1 MSSSKIDLLP
11 YKLTSGSATRLQAA
25 LSGELKRPVRR
36 LFTDERARLVAKPGH
51 VIINWGSSSAPVG
64 LAAATFI
71 NDPSNVRIAGN
82 KLRTFEVLAAA
93 RGFALAGQGESF
105 AEIPEF
111 TTDYETA
118 CQWVV
123 EGKVVV
129 CRTKLN
135 GHSGAGIIL
144 AAREEDVVR
153 DCPLYVKYI
162 KKAKEFRVH
171 VAFDEVIDVQAKRK
185 RVDFEGETDFA
196 IRNHQNGWVYCR
208 ENIEEPADLREQAK
222 RAILTLGLDFGAVDI
237 IYNQHYNKCYVLEVN
252 TAPGLEGT
260 SVDIY
265 KAAFLNKLK

>member
-1 MSSSKIDLLP
+1 M
-11 YKLTSGSATRLQAA
+11 RLQEAMSA
-25 LSGELKRPVRR
+25 QLKRPVRR
-36 LFTDERARLVAKPGH
+36 LFTDERAKLVAKAGH

-71 NDPSNVRIAGN
+71 NSPDKVKIAGN
-82 KLRTFEVLAAA
+82 KLLTFKHFGEAAHIAEV
-93 RGFALAGQGESF
+93 S
-105 AEIPEF
+105 IPEY
-111 TTDYETA
+111 TESYETA
-118 CQWVV
+118 CQWVND
-123 EGKVVV
+123 GKVVV

-135 GHSGAGIIL
+135 GHSGAGIVL

-153 DCPLYVKYI
+153 ECPLYVKYI

-171 VAFDEVIDVQAKRK
+171 VAFGDVIDVQAKRQ
-185 RVDFEGETDFA
+185 RADFEGDTNFA

-208 ENIEEPADLREQAK
+208 ENIEEPGDLREQAK

-260 SVDIY
+260 SVTTY
-265 KAAFLNKLK
+265 ANAFLNKLK

>member
-1 MSSSKIDLLP
+1 
-11 YKLTSGSATRLQAA
+11 
-25 LSGELKRPVRR
+25 LKRPVRR

-64 LAAATFI
+64 LAAATFV
-71 NDPSNVRIAGN
+71 NKPDRVKVAGN
-82 KLRTFEVLAAA
+82 KLLTFQAFDDSVNK
-93 RGFALAGQGESF
+93 
-105 AEIPEF
+105 PEF

-118 CQWVV
+118 CGWVDN
-123 EGKVVV
+123 GAVVV

-265 KAAFLNKLK
+265 KTAFLNKLK

>member
-1 MSSSKIDLLP
+1 M
-11 YKLTSGSATRLQAA
+11 TA
-25 LSGELKRPVRR
+25 ELKRPIRR

-71 NDPSNVRIAGN
+71 NHPSKVAIAGN
-82 KLRTFEVLAAA
+82 KLRTF
-93 RGFALAGQGESF
+93 RHFGEGP
-105 AEIPEF
+105 EDRPVVIPEY
-111 TTDYETA
+111 TESYEVA
-118 CQWVV
+118 CEWVV
-123 EGKVVV
+123 AGTVVV

-135 GHSGAGIIL
+135 GHSGAGIVL

-171 VAFDEVIDVQAKRK
+171 VVFGEVIDVQAKRK
-185 RVDFEGETDFA
+185 RADFEGETDFA

-208 ENIEEPADLREQAK
+208 ENLEEPADLREQAK

-237 IYNQHYNKCYVLEVN
+237 IYNQHYNRCYVLEVN

-260 SVDIY
+260 SVTNY
-265 KAAFLNKLK
+265 ATAFLNKLK

>member
-1 MSSSKIDLLP
+1 LLP
-11 YKLTSGSATRLQAA
+11 YKLTSGSATRLQDA
-25 LSGELKRPVRR
+25 LNNALRLKRPVRR
-36 LFTDERARLVAKPGH
+36 LYTDERSTLVAKAGH
-51 VIINWGSSSAPVG
+51 TIINWGSSSAPAG

-71 NDPSNVRIAGN
+71 NYPDQVKIAGN
-82 KLRTFEVLAAA
+82 KLLTFKAFSDLERNSEEWVNDGGNPLD
-93 RGFALAGQGESF
+93 LVSY
-105 AEIPEF
+105 PEF

-118 CQWVV
+118 CEWVTS
-123 EGKVVV
+123 GTVVV

-135 GHSGAGIIL
+135 GHSGAGIVL

-171 VAFDEVIDVQAKRK
+171 VAFGDVIDVQAKRQ
-185 RVDFEGETDFA
+185 RTEFEGETNFA

-208 ENIEEPADLREQAK
+208 EGIEEPDDLREQAQ
-222 RAILTLGLDFGAVDI
+222 RALLTLGLDFGAVDI

-260 SVDIY
+260 SVEIY
-265 KAAFLNKLK
+265 TNAFVNKLK

>member
-1 MSSSKIDLLP
+1 LLP
-11 YKLTSGSATRLQAA
+11 YKLTSGSATRLQDA
-25 LSGELKRPVRR
+25 LNNALRLKRPVRR
-36 LFTDERARLVAKPGH
+36 LYTDERSTLVAKAGH
-51 VIINWGSSSAPVG
+51 TIINWGSSSAPAG

-71 NDPSNVRIAGN
+71 NYPDNVKLASN
-82 KLRTFEVLAAA
+82 KLDTLKEFEANNEL
-93 RGFALAGQGESF
+93 ESQVGS
-105 AEIPEF
+105 INYPEF
-111 TTDYETA
+111 TTDYEEA

-123 EGKVVV
+123 DGKVVV

-135 GHSGAGIIL
+135 GHSGAGIVL

-171 VAFDEVIDVQAKRK
+171 VAFGDVIDVQAKRQ
-185 RVDFEGETDFA
+185 RTEFEGETNFA

-208 ENIEEPADLREQAK
+208 EGIEEPDDLREQAQ
-222 RAILTLGLDFGAVDI
+222 RALLTLGLDFGAVDI

-260 SVDIY
+260 SVEIY
-265 KAAFLNKLK
+265 TNAFVNKLK